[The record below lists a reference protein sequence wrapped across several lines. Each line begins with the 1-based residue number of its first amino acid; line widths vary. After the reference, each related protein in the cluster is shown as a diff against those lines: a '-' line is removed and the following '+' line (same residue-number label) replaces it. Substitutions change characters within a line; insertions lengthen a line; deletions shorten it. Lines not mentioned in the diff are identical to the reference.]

1 MVSQVST
8 LSVMVTP
15 VGVFTKIC
23 IPPRKRRGAPHNAI
37 LCPNGYGHGVTLVV
51 RARLIVVTSMANVGV
66 LLLLLLMLVLL
77 LLVDGWWWRC
87 CFFSRSR
94 VATREFRVSH
104 EATGGPSSA
113 VA

>member
-1 MVSQVST
+1 
-8 LSVMVTP
+8 
-15 VGVFTKIC
+15 
-23 IPPRKRRGAPHNAI
+23 
-37 LCPNGYGHGVTLVV
+37 
-51 RARLIVVTSMANVGV
+51 MANVGV

-77 LLVDGWWWRC
+77 LLVDGGGGAVA
-87 CFFSRSR
+87 FFSRSR

>member
-1 MVSQVST
+1 M
-8 LSVMVTP
+8 
-15 VGVFTKIC
+15 
-23 IPPRKRRGAPHNAI
+23 
-37 LCPNGYGHGVTLVV
+37 VV

-77 LLVDGWWWRC
+77 LLVDGGGGAVAF
-87 CFFSRSR
+87 FFSRSR